1 MTTKLGR
8 DNVAILNEQLYE
20 NTQRRLESLKKL
32 LHSLVES
39 IDQTEQDL
47 LDMRT
52 VRDNVLRHLQDMVN
66 RGFVESSGLVESS
79 MDDDCP
85 CHKASGKTG
94 WCGGSPGGI
103 PRCL

>member
-8 DNVAILNEQLYE
+8 DNVAILNEQLHE
-20 NTQRRLESLKKL
+20 NTQRRLQSLKKL
-32 LHSLVES
+32 LYSLVES

-66 RGFVESSGLVESS
+66 RGLVEST
-79 MDDDCP
+79 DDADCP